1 MDTLFQILRTEIG
14 DDGTLRIVFIV
25 LAAAAVGVLGL
36 AFSMLIAGA
45 TDPIRRRLAAGSV
58 HREEGIDSAEAIARI
73 LRPMAGYV
81 IPRDEW
87 KRSEISKQLVYAGF
101 RSQSAGTLFHGV
113 RALLGLAVP
122 LAVLFGSRWMPELTA
137 MQLMLYMAIGAVL
150 GSMVPSYVLD
160 KLVASRQKKLRK
172 AFPDAL
178 DLLVVCVESGL
189 GLSPALQR
197 VADEMTVSHPEL
209 GAEFA
214 LVNAEIRAG
223 VDRAEALKNLAE
235 RTGLADIRGL
245 VALLVQTMRFG
256 TSVADALRVYSEEF
270 RDRRM
275 QAAEERAAKIATKMI
290 FPLITCMFPAFF
302 VVTAGPGVMR
312 LVEAFRAL
320 AQ

>member
-1 MDTLFQILRTEIG
+1 M
-14 DDGTLRIVFIV
+14 
-25 LAAAAVGVLGL
+25 
-36 AFSMLIAGA
+36 
-45 TDPIRRRLAAGSV
+45 
-58 HREEGIDSAEAIARI
+58 
-73 LRPMAGYV
+73 
-81 IPRDEW
+81 
-87 KRSEISKQLVYAGF
+87 
-101 RSQSAGTLFHGV
+101 
-113 RALLGLAVP
+113 
-122 LAVLFGSRWMPELTA
+122 
-137 MQLMLYMAIGAVL
+137 
-150 GSMVPSYVLD
+150 
-160 KLVASRQKKLRK
+160 
-172 AFPDAL
+172 
-178 DLLVVCVESGL
+178 VCVESGL

>member
-1 MDTLFQILRTEIG
+1 
-14 DDGTLRIVFIV
+14 
-25 LAAAAVGVLGL
+25 VLGL
-36 AFSMLIAGA
+36 AVSLLVAGA
-45 TDPIRRRLAAGSV
+45 TDPIRRRLAAGAQV
-58 HREEGIDSAEAIARI
+58 KEEGIDTADAIARI

-81 IPRDEW
+81 IPKDEW
-87 KRSEISKQLVYAGF
+87 KRGQISRQLVYAGF
-101 RSQSAGTLFHGV
+101 RSPNSTTMFHGL
-113 RALLGLAVP
+113 RALTALVMP
-122 LAVLFGSRWMPELTA
+122 LAVLIASYWMPGLSA
-137 MQLMLYMAIGAVL
+137 MKLMLYMGIGAVL
-150 GSMVPSYVLD
+150 GSMLPSYILD
-160 KLVASRQKKLRK
+160 KMVVSRQKKLRK

-197 VADEMTVSHPEL
+197 VADEMTVAHPEL

-245 VALLVQTMRFG
+245 VALLVQTMKFG

-290 FPLITCMFPAFF
+290 FPLIVFMFPAFF
-302 VVTAGPGVMR
+302 VVTAGPGVMG
-312 LVEAFRAL
+312 LIEAFKAL
-320 AQ
+320 AR